1 MWLLQMALRSE
12 ADSMAPAT
20 TVAAWVAHGACD
32 YECYTR
38 ATFARYYGVGRAHS
52 AEPRRCHPEKGRDS
66 PERASRK
73 EQRRKDCLLCVTAAT
88 EELDC
93 ET

>member
-32 YECYTR
+32 YKCYTR
-38 ATFARYYGVGRAHS
+38 TFARYYGVGRAHS
-52 AEPRRCHPEKGRDS
+52 AEPRRYHGEKGRDS
-66 PERASRK
+66 PETSIKDPTTKILLSTVCGCSDGRA
-73 EQRRKDCLLCVTAAT
+73 
-88 EELDC
+88 DC